1 MNFSLYFW
9 FSCIQSTSSL
19 SSFVFLCGKVSYI
32 KAVDIYFIVSFV
44 FVFSALMEYILVL
57 LDTGVK
63 QQRVLHVRNNVENC
77 HSDVSFIEVKFVCC
91 VIIIKRC
98 TSLPF
103 HLSFLCQ
110 REIFISYYFQED
122 TMNLQKL
129 TGEKT
134 CLSPLRLK
142 RFTLI
147 L

>member
-19 SSFVFLCGKVSYI
+19 SLFVFLCGKVSYI
-32 KAVDIYFIVSFV
+32 KAVDVYFIVSFV

-91 VIIIKRC
+91 NN
-98 TSLPF
+98 
-103 HLSFLCQ
+103 H
-110 REIFISYYFQED
+110 
-122 TMNLQKL
+122 
-129 TGEKT
+129 
-134 CLSPLRLK
+134 
-142 RFTLI
+142 
-147 L
+147 

>member
-9 FSCIQSTSSL
+9 FSCIQSTSCLSL
-19 SSFVFLCGKVSYI
+19 FAFLCGKVSYI

-57 LDTGVK
+57 LDTGGVK
-63 QQRVLHVRNNVENC
+63 QQRVLHDRNNVENC
-77 HSDVSFIEVKFVCC
+77 HHDVSFIEVKFVCC

-103 HLSFLCQ
+103 YVSFLCQ
-110 REIFISYYFQED
+110 REIFISYY
-122 TMNLQKL
+122 TI
-129 TGEKT
+129 
-134 CLSPLRLK
+134 SK
-142 RFTLI
+142 RI